1 VTLGLVIEEN
11 GKIVNKFYQL
21 ALEYKMVNALN
32 LSWTIVHPIN
42 ETSPFYNFTEE
53 DFRNAQGEILV
64 FVKAFDDMFSNTV
77 VTRTSYLL
85 DELIIGAKFNP
96 MYHKSEKDNKTI
108 LHLNK
113 LNSYTMAELQFNSNK

>member
-1 VTLGLVIEEN
+1 
-11 GKIVNKFYQL
+11 
-21 ALEYKMVNALN
+21 
-32 LSWTIVHPIN
+32 VHPIN

-85 DELIIGAKFNP
+85 DELIIGAKFNA

-113 LNSYTMAELQFNSNK
+113 LNSYSPAELQFNSGK